1 MPPKKERN
9 RLRVVKIPL
18 DYIPEDIPAKF
29 PPMPMLYLELLENKQ
44 KIKPEL
50 RNKEYTPRVL
60 NKMDL
65 VNNPTSTATSI
76 ASTSTNS
83 TKSNTNKKD
92 EADIKFEDE
101 EKKDTRSPRDKKKV
115 DTKKLLDFTNYDES
129 KDIERYKKEMLEN
142 DNEEREKEKRQY
154 EKKKKDRDDKDRDDK
169 DRDDKDHR
177 DGDRGDKDRH
187 RDGDRGDK
195 DRHRDGDRGD
205 KDRHR
210 DGDRGDKDLRKS
222 RRDDKDR
229 HRDEDKYKSRHHN
242 SKRSRHTRT
251 RTDTR
256 SRSKRDRESRPRRR
270 HREEDNSRKDDS
282 SNKDTSSVEQKTDS
296 AKRLE
301 DLLRGKRDENTSSND
316 TSSSNTSSASNNS
329 ENNSNPKTPDG
340 HVRMPPSLSDIEKG
354 EVNTSTYK
362 VGSADIQVKDMT
374 HTGTGD
380 EQESV
385 KKRDL
390 LFRFDILR
398 RSYKG
403 AAIPDYTEYTDIG
416 TLQKSY
422 DDTVRRLSLDSTV
435 ESFKK
440 YLIYG
445 FMAVEWIL
453 GGWFKFDM
461 SGFTQQQL
469 VSMNSYDR
477 LLIELGEKAYLSGQ
491 SNWPVELRL
500 LFVIIMNA
508 AFFIVS
514 KMIMNSTGTNFMN
527 MMTSQIEQ
535 QPNSSFQ
542 PQKAKKKMRGP
553 DVNLSDL
560 SHQA

>member
-50 RNKEYTPRVL
+50 RNKEYIPRVL
-60 NKMDL
+60 NQMDL
-65 VNNPTSTATSI
+65 VN
-76 ASTSTNS
+76 
-83 TKSNTNKKD
+83 TKSTTSVSTLRPAEKKD
-92 EADIKFEDE
+92 DVEIKFEDE
-101 EKKDTRSPRDKKKV
+101 KKDIRSPREKKRSI

-129 KDIERYKKEMLEN
+129 KDIERYKKEMTDHDE
-142 DNEEREKEKRQY
+142 EEREKEKRQHER
-154 EKKKKDRDDKDRDDK
+154 EKKERDEKEKDSRTDKDDRRRDEKDRTDKDDRRRDEKEKDYRT
-169 DRDDKDHR
+169 DRDRRHDDRDH
-177 DGDRGDKDRH
+177 
-187 RDGDRGDK
+187 
-195 DRHRDGDRGD
+195 
-205 KDRHR
+205 
-210 DGDRGDKDLRKS
+210 
-222 RRDDKDR
+222 
-229 HRDEDKYKSRHHN
+229 KSRHH

-251 RTDTR
+251 RTDTA
-256 SRSKRDRESRPRRR
+256 SRHKTDHSSRRRR
-270 HREEDNSRKDDS
+270 HHDSKEDRKEDKS
-282 SNKDTSSVEQKTDS
+282 SEPKTDS

-301 DLLRGKRDENTSSND
+301 ELLQGKREETSV
-316 TSSSNTSSASNNS
+316 S
-329 ENNSNPKTPDG
+329 EATPSDSKTPEG
-340 HVRMPPSLSDIEKG
+340 HARMPPRLSDIEKG
-354 EVNTSTYK
+354 EVNASTYK
-362 VGSADIQVKDMT
+362 VGGSDVQLKDMT
-374 HTGTGD
+374 HTGQSD

-435 ESFKK
+435 ESYKK

-445 FMAVEWIL
+445 FMAVEWVL

-469 VSMNSYDR
+469 VSMNSYER
-477 LLIELGEKAYLSGQ
+477 LLIELGEKSYLSGQ

-500 LFVIIMNA
+500 LFLIIMNA

-527 MMTSQIEQ
+527 MMTSQVEQ
-535 QPNSSFQ
+535 QGGMSFQ

-560 SHQA
+560 SPQR